1 MRNLKKLALFAL
13 MGILLFSCSSKS
25 ESESNEKGFRGTL
38 KPSSTTISGD
48 LGEYFKVVDEPAY
61 VDYDNIFG
69 PIVAVKIEKIDEL
82 LNWME
87 KFRPVGYFGSGVM
100 GNYGFGIKIFDE
112 KGNQIVTINASE
124 GGLGGCYST
133 DDLKTVWKEGV
144 GENNVVRWSIEELD
158 GKSGEYTFTI
168 TSYMEENTSSGI
180 SSSDNDSST
189 DISSSSDYS
198 YAEIQA
204 LLDEMESLVNRL
216 ATLEE
221 FSSEYDLVE
230 EQIQQITD
238 KLDDANMAYD
248 QESRYDRLDDR
259 FWDL

>member
-1 MRNLKKLALFAL
+1 MRNFKKLALFAL
-13 MGILLFSCSSKS
+13 MGILLFSCSSK
-25 ESESNEKGFRGTL
+25 NEEGFRGTL
-38 KPSSTTISGD
+38 KPSSTTISGE

-69 PIVAVKIEKIDEL
+69 PIVTVKIEKIDEL

-87 KFRPVGYFGSGVM
+87 EFDPVGCSGASVK

-112 KGNQIVTINASE
+112 KGNQIVTINPSE
-124 GGLGGCYST
+124 SCYSS
-133 DDLKTVWKEGV
+133 DDLITVWQEGV
-144 GENNVVRWSIEELD
+144 GENNIVRWSIDELD
-158 GKSGEYTFTI
+158 GKSGEYTFAI
-168 TSYMEENTSSGI
+168 ISYMKENTSSGI

>member
-13 MGILLFSCSSKS
+13 MGILLFSCTSKS

-69 PIVAVKIEKIDEL
+69 PIVTVKIEKIDEL
-82 LNWME
+82 LNWMKE
-87 KFRPVGYFGSGVM
+87 FDPVGCSGASVK

-112 KGNQIVTINASE
+112 KGNQIITENPSE
-124 GGLGGCYST
+124 SCYSS
-133 DDLKTVWKEGV
+133 DDLITVWQEGV

>member
-13 MGILLFSCSSKS
+13 MGILLFSCTSKS

-61 VDYDNIFG
+61 VDYDDIYG
-69 PIVAVKIEKIDEL
+69 SIVTVKIEKIDEL
-82 LNWME
+82 LNWMKE
-87 KFRPVGYFGSGVM
+87 FDPVGCSGASVK

-112 KGNQIVTINASE
+112 KGNQIITINASE
-124 GGLGGCYST
+124 SGLGGCYST

-168 TSYMEENTSSGI
+168 TSYIEENTSSGI

>member
-69 PIVAVKIEKIDEL
+69 PIVTVKIEKIDEL

-112 KGNQIVTINASE
+112 KGNQIITINASE
-124 GGLGGCYST
+124 SGLGGCYST

>member
-13 MGILLFSCSSKS
+13 MGILLFSCSSK
-25 ESESNEKGFRGTL
+25 NEEGFRGTL

-69 PIVAVKIEKIDEL
+69 PIVTVKIEKIDEL

-112 KGNQIVTINASE
+112 KGNQIITENPSE
-124 GGLGGCYST
+124 SCYSS
-133 DDLKTVWKEGV
+133 DDLITVWQEGV
-144 GENNVVRWSIEELD
+144 GENNIVRWSIDELD
-158 GKSGEYTFTI
+158 GKSGEYTFAI
-168 TSYMEENTSSGI
+168 ISYMKENTSSGI

>member
-1 MRNLKKLALFAL
+1 MRNFKKLALFAL
-13 MGILLFSCSSKS
+13 MSIVLFSCTSKS

-69 PIVAVKIEKIDEL
+69 PIVTVKIEKIDEL
-82 LNWME
+82 WGWME
-87 KFRPVGYFGSGVM
+87 EFSPVGHFGPAVK

-112 KGNQIVTINASE
+112 KGNQIITINASE
-124 GGLGGCYST
+124 GCDSS
-133 DDLKTVWKEGV
+133 DDLITVWKEGV
-144 GENNVVRWSIEELD
+144 GENNIVRWSVDELD
-158 GKSGEYTFTI
+158 GKSGEYTFAI
-168 TSYMEENTSSGI
+168 ISYMEEKTSSGT
-180 SSSDNDSST
+180 SSSDNYSST

-230 EQIQQITD
+230 EQIHQITD

-248 QESRYDRLDDR
+248 QECRYDRLDDR

>member
-13 MGILLFSCSSKS
+13 MGIFLFSCSSKS

-69 PIVAVKIEKIDEL
+69 PIVTVKIEKIDEL

-112 KGNQIVTINASE
+112 KGNQIITENPSE
-124 GGLGGCYST
+124 SCYSS
-133 DDLKTVWKEGV
+133 DDLITVWQEGV
-144 GENNVVRWSIEELD
+144 GENNIVRWSIDELD
-158 GKSGEYTFTI
+158 GKSGEYTFAI
-168 TSYMEENTSSGI
+168 ISYMKENTSSGI

>member
-13 MGILLFSCSSKS
+13 MGILLFSCTSKS

-69 PIVAVKIEKIDEL
+69 PIVTVKIEKIDEL

-87 KFRPVGYFGSGVM
+87 EFDPVGCSGASVK

-168 TSYMEENTSSGI
+168 TSYMKENTSSGI
-180 SSSDNDSST
+180 SSS

>member
-1 MRNLKKLALFAL
+1 MRNFKKLALFAL

-69 PIVAVKIEKIDEL
+69 PIVTVKIEKIDEL
-82 LNWME
+82 WGWME
-87 KFRPVGYFGSGVM
+87 EFDPVGYSGASVK
-100 GNYGFGIKIFDE
+100 GNYGFGIKIFNE
-112 KGNQIVTINASE
+112 KGNQIITINASE

-133 DDLKTVWKEGV
+133 DDLKTIWKEGV
-144 GENNVVRWSIEELD
+144 GENNIVRWSIDELD
-158 GKSGEYTFTI
+158 GKSGEYTFAI
-168 TSYMEENTSSGI
+168 ISYMEENTSSGI
-180 SSSDNDSST
+180 SSSDNYSST

-248 QESRYDRLDDR
+248 QESRYARAECVYS
-259 FWDL
+259 

>member
-1 MRNLKKLALFAL
+1 MRNFKKLALFAL
-13 MGILLFSCSSKS
+13 MGILLFSCTSKS

-61 VDYDNIFG
+61 VDYDDIYG
-69 PIVAVKIEKIDEL
+69 SIVTVKIEKIDEL

>member
-1 MRNLKKLALFAL
+1 
-13 MGILLFSCSSKS
+13 
-25 ESESNEKGFRGTL
+25 
-38 KPSSTTISGD
+38 
-48 LGEYFKVVDEPAY
+48 
-61 VDYDNIFG
+61 
-69 PIVAVKIEKIDEL
+69 
-82 LNWME
+82 ME
-87 KFRPVGYFGSGVM
+87 EFDPVGYSGASVK

-112 KGNQIVTINASE
+112 KGNQIITINASE

-133 DDLKTVWKEGV
+133 DDLKTIWKEGV
-144 GENNVVRWSIEELD
+144 GENNIVRWSIDELD
-158 GKSGEYTFTI
+158 GKSGEYTFAI
-168 TSYMEENTSSGI
+168 ISYMEENTSSDI
-180 SSSDNDSST
+180 SSSDNYSST

>member
-1 MRNLKKLALFAL
+1 
-13 MGILLFSCSSKS
+13 MGILLFSCSTK
-25 ESESNEKGFRGTL
+25 SESNEKGFRGTL

-69 PIVAVKIEKIDEL
+69 PIVTVKIEKIDEL
-82 LNWME
+82 WGWME
-87 KFRPVGYFGSGVM
+87 EFDPVGYSGASVK

-112 KGNQIVTINASE
+112 KGNQIITINASE

-144 GENNVVRWSIEELD
+144 GENNIVRWSIDELD
-158 GKSGEYTFTI
+158 GKSGEYTFAI
-168 TSYMEENTSSGI
+168 ISYMEENTSSGI
-180 SSSDNDSST
+180 SSSDNYSSI

-248 QESRYDRLDDR
+248 QESRYARAECVYS
-259 FWDL
+259 

>member
-13 MGILLFSCSSKS
+13 MGIFLFSCSSKS

-69 PIVAVKIEKIDEL
+69 PIVTVKIEKIDEL
-82 LNWME
+82 WFWMKE
-87 KFRPVGYFGSGVM
+87 FDPVGYSGASVK

-112 KGNQIVTINASE
+112 KGNQIITINASE
-124 GGLGGCYST
+124 SCYST
-133 DDLKTVWKEGV
+133 DDLKTIWKEGV

-158 GKSGEYTFTI
+158 GKSGEYTFAI
-168 TSYMEENTSSGI
+168 ISYMKENTSSGI
-180 SSSDNDSST
+180 SSSDNYSST

>member
-69 PIVAVKIEKIDEL
+69 PIVTVKIEKIDEL
-82 LNWME
+82 WFWMKE
-87 KFRPVGYFGSGVM
+87 FDPVGHSGAAVK

>member
-1 MRNLKKLALFAL
+1 M
-13 MGILLFSCSSKS
+13 I
-25 ESESNEKGFRGTL
+25 
-38 KPSSTTISGD
+38 
-48 LGEYFKVVDEPAY
+48 
-61 VDYDNIFG
+61 
-69 PIVAVKIEKIDEL
+69 
-82 LNWME
+82 
-87 KFRPVGYFGSGVM
+87 
-100 GNYGFGIKIFDE
+100 
-112 KGNQIVTINASE
+112 
-124 GGLGGCYST
+124 
-133 DDLKTVWKEGV
+133 TVWQEGV
-144 GENNVVRWSIEELD
+144 GENNIVRWSIEELD
-158 GKSGEYTFTI
+158 GKSGEYTFAI
-168 TSYMEENTSSGI
+168 ISYMKENTSSGI

>member
-13 MGILLFSCSSKS
+13 MGILLFSCTSKS

-69 PIVAVKIEKIDEL
+69 PIVTVKIEKIDEL

-112 KGNQIVTINASE
+112 KGNQIITINASE
-124 GGLGGCYST
+124 SGLGGCYST

>member
-13 MGILLFSCSSKS
+13 MGILLFSCTSKS

-69 PIVAVKIEKIDEL
+69 PIVTVKIEKIDEL

-112 KGNQIVTINASE
+112 KGNQIITENPSE
-124 GGLGGCYST
+124 SCYSS
-133 DDLKTVWKEGV
+133 DDLITVWQEGV

>member
-13 MGILLFSCSSKS
+13 MGIVLFSCTSKS

-38 KPSSTTISGD
+38 KPSSTTISGE

-69 PIVAVKIEKIDEL
+69 PIVTVKIEKIDEL
-82 LNWME
+82 WGWME
-87 KFRPVGYFGSGVM
+87 EFDPVGYSGASVK

-112 KGNQIVTINASE
+112 KGNQIITENPSE
-124 GGLGGCYST
+124 SCYSS

-168 TSYMEENTSSGI
+168 TSYIEENTSSGI
-180 SSSDNDSST
+180 SSSDNYSSS

>member
-1 MRNLKKLALFAL
+1 MRNFKKLALFAL
-13 MGILLFSCSSKS
+13 MGILLFSCTSKS

-38 KPSSTTISGD
+38 KPSSTAISGD

-69 PIVAVKIEKIDEL
+69 PIVTVKIEKIDEL

-112 KGNQIVTINASE
+112 KGNQIITENPSE
-124 GGLGGCYST
+124 SCYSS
-133 DDLKTVWKEGV
+133 DDLITVWQEGV
-144 GENNVVRWSIEELD
+144 GENNIVRWSIEELD
-158 GKSGEYTFTI
+158 GKSGEYTFAI
-168 TSYMEENTSSGI
+168 ISYMKENTSSGI